1 MILSKAVA
9 INNSPQQLIITTV
22 FCIQGHPKSVRE
34 FFQSYG
40 RTIALRLSW
49 EYKKGN
55 EHPEKQQ
62 VFLDENVWNFSN
74 VTSRYR
80 NIFLDEQ
87 KKVTENKIRLGDYEL
102 TDLNEMTIKPDNLS
116 ACSLGWI

>member
-1 MILSKAVA
+1 MLLSKAVA
-9 INNSPQQLIITTV
+9 INNRPQQLIITTV
-22 FCIQGHPKSVRE
+22 FGIQGYPKSVRE

-40 RTIALRLSW
+40 RTIALRLST
-49 EYKKGN
+49 YKKGN
-55 EHPEKQQ
+55 GNPEKQQ
-62 VFLDENVWNFSN
+62 VYLDKNFWDYSS
-74 VTSRYR
+74 TTGRYR